1 MATAKRRERR
11 FVKLE
16 LRKRGVI
23 GFSNF
28 STEEKCE
35 LPFSLPIQ
43 DLSKGLNAMKE
54 IFYNRTSPHYT
65 DMLNVLKQIPWDVF

>member
-1 MATAKRRERR
+1 MVTAKRRERR

-28 STEEKCE
+28 STEEK
-35 LPFSLPIQ
+35 
-43 DLSKGLNAMKE
+43 
-54 IFYNRTSPHYT
+54 YY
-65 DMLNVLKQIPWDVF
+65 